1 MIINELKNSKIP
13 KIQIVSKL
21 KSLQTQYS
29 QYFQRTYYFNIKTL
43 MKTTKEFEEAVWVL
57 RDKIVEKLRKQ

>member
-43 MKTTKEFEEAVWVL
+43 MKEGINHLGVGESWQ
-57 RDKIVEKLRKQ
+57 RRWSVEVY